1 MHHLKKAR
9 GSRIRG
15 KMERIEWSI
24 IAGLGGAVVDGGVLV
39 VVFDI
44 VGGAVGDGGAAFD
57 LLAPIAI
64 YMITIF
70 FLHRSEGPE

>member
-1 MHHLKKAR
+1 
-9 GSRIRG
+9 
-15 KMERIEWSI
+15 MERIEWSI
-24 IAGLGGAVVDGGVLV
+24 IAGAVVDGGVLV

-44 VGGAVGDGGAAFD
+44 VGGAVGDGVGCAAFD